1 MEYLFQIL
9 RSFIRPLSYTHEG
22 IMFNSKVGAAI
33 LSVRDSVGQRAL
45 NYFVFVALT
54 FVSLCTAG
62 CVTVSSGPDRIFD
75 ATAELPSLMAYA
87 NVPGNQADKQ
97 SRNTFVAARMYAIDI
112 EYSAYFER
120 LLKEKQLGSSALDA
134 TLLGLTAATTIV
146 HGEAVK
152 TTLAAISTAV
162 AGAKTDIDQDIYM
175 AQTLQILMNTMEA
188 QRLAIRNRIDGNMK
202 LAASDYTAWRA
213 LTDLDDYYRAGT
225 MAGALNYLAS
235 TTGSNAQA
243 QKDLQ
248 NGTTPSATAAG
259 PNSPSTPTQGM
270 TSLKA
275 SVQALPHQ

>member
-1 MEYLFQIL
+1 MSHGGARVLLTKSSRAGYTFTRCSPIL
-9 RSFIRPLSYTHEG
+9 LMLLS
-22 IMFNSKVGAAI
+22 
-33 LSVRDSVGQRAL
+33 LS
-45 NYFVFVALT
+45 
-54 FVSLCTAG
+54 TAG
-62 CVTVSSGPDRIFD
+62 CVTISSGPERLFD
-75 ATAELPSLMAYA
+75 TNAERSALMAYA
-87 NVPGNQADKQ
+87 DVPGNRTDKQ
-97 SRNTFVAARMYAIDI
+97 SRNTFIAARMYAIDL

-162 AGAKTDIDQDIYM
+162 AGAKIDIDQDIYM

-188 QRLAIRNRIDGNMK
+188 QRLAIRNRVDGNMK
-202 LAASDYTAWRA
+202 LASPDYTAWRA

-248 NGTTPSATAAG
+248 NGTTPGATAAG
-259 PNSPSTPTQGM
+259 PNSQSAPTHGL
-270 TSLKA
+270 TSLSA

>member
-1 MEYLFQIL
+1 ML
-9 RSFIRPLSYTHEG
+9 RKFLVGNNSENYYRGECPLDRLSLALITFIPFFLS
-22 IMFNSKVGAAI
+22 
-33 LSVRDSVGQRAL
+33 
-45 NYFVFVALT
+45 
-54 FVSLCTAG
+54 G
-62 CVTVSSGPDRIFD
+62 CVTISSGPNRIFD
-75 ATAELPSLMAYA
+75 ATAELPSLMAYSS
-87 NVPGNQADKQ
+87 VPGNQTDKQ
-97 SRNTFVAARMYAIDI
+97 SRNTFVAARMYAIDL

-120 LLKEKQLGSSALDA
+120 LLKERQLGGSALDA

-152 TTLAAISTAV
+152 TTLAAVSTAV

-259 PNSPSTPTQGM
+259 PTSPGTPTNGM